1 MHPLAPDLS
10 KLSDEDLH
18 TKRGELQSKL
28 SRAYQMGSADMVG
41 QLQLLI
47 QDYAMEVERR
57 NAKMMASSNR
67 NVVETTVYNITKE

>member
-1 MHPLAPDLS
+1 MHPLAPDLTN
-10 KLSDEDLH
+10 LSDEDLH

-57 NAKMMASSNR
+57 NAKLMATSNR
-67 NVVETTVYNITKE
+67 NVVETPVYNITKE

>member
-1 MHPLAPDLS
+1 MHPLAPDLTT
-10 KLSDEDLH
+10 LSDEDLH

-57 NAKMMASSNR
+57 NAKLMATSNR
-67 NVVETTVYNITKE
+67 NVVETTIYNITKE

>member
-1 MHPLAPDLS
+1 MHPLTPDLTN
-10 KLSDEDLH
+10 LSDEDLH
-18 TKRGELQSKL
+18 TKRGELQSKM